1 MEYSWLAN
9 FDLELSSLDLIY
21 WVVVAEE
28 DTVDTEM
35 ESMGVVVL
43 VLLVWDFRKLST
55 CSHAYHL
62 YVSASSLK
70 EVDN

>member
-43 VLLVWDFRKLST
+43 VL
-55 CSHAYHL
+55 
-62 YVSASSLK
+62 
-70 EVDN
+70 